1 MSNEEFLNRL
11 ETALRDRVPR
21 EDVDDAM
28 NYHREYFSEA
38 GENAAEELPAPEA
51 VAEQIV
57 REREEYLRKGT
68 RKVWV
73 KPAVIGVLCVGIAVT
88 AFVGWGTKSFFRNV
102 WENAFGRSDRAAYT
116 VEDSIQQA
124 TIVGGTGGKTL
135 VTTEQGDQVCISGEL
150 EPFESIVVEGVS
162 DNVTIT
168 AAGGEFWLDINHDK
182 KEIMDCNVQDGTLY
196 IHGDMD
202 GMVNLGYKGGEVNIT
217 VPWGINLYQVQVDT
231 DLGNIYMVDVSAE
244 DVELDADLG
253 DITVSGGEFGALDCD
268 SNLGDVSIL
277 SVTADSLK
285 CYCDTGNV
293 TATEFVAR
301 ETELE
306 ADLGNV
312 EAIAVGA
319 RSDYSLELEVDLG
332 KLKVDGQKMG
342 SPYVTTGTYSFSL
355 KAEADVGNVTVDFTN
370 ESSIPAPPDPPEP
383 PSPPELATIF
393 Q

>member
-1 MSNEEFLNRL
+1 MSNEEFLKRL
-11 ETALRDRVPR
+11 EAALRDRVPQ

-28 NYHREYFSEA
+28 NYHREYFAEA

-73 KPAVIGVLCVGIAVT
+73 KPAVIGVLCVGLVVAMAVS
-88 AFVGWGTKSFFRNV
+88 WGTKSFFRHLWRHN
-102 WENAFGRSDRAAYT
+102 EGEAFVSGDVIEQVVESSYGGTAVTT
-116 VEDSIQQA
+116 VEK
-124 TIVGGTGGKTL
+124 GGR
-135 VTTEQGDQVCISGEL
+135 VCLSGTL

-196 IHGDMD
+196 IHGNMD
-202 GMVNLGYKGGEVNIT
+202 GMVSLGYKGGEVNIT
-217 VPWGINLYQVQVDT
+217 VPWGINLYQVQVEA
-231 DLGNIYMVDVSAE
+231 DLGNIYMADINAE
-244 DVELDADLG
+244 EVELDADLG
-253 DITVSGGEFGALDCD
+253 DITVSGGTFGTLDCD
-268 SNLGDVSIL
+268 SNLGDVSV
-277 SVTADSLK
+277 SAVTADSLK
-285 CYCDTGNV
+285 CFCDTGNV

-306 ADLGNV
+306 ADLGSV

-319 RSDYSLELEVDLG
+319 RSDYSLELEVSLG

-342 SPYVTTGTYSFSL
+342 SPYVTTGAYSFSL
-355 KAEADVGNVTVDFTN
+355 KAEADVGNVTVDFTK
-370 ESSIPAPPDPPEP
+370 DR
-383 PSPPELATIF
+383 
-393 Q
+393 

>member
-1 MSNEEFLNRL
+1 M
-11 ETALRDRVPR
+11 
-21 EDVDDAM
+21 
-28 NYHREYFSEA
+28 
-38 GENAAEELPAPEA
+38 G
-51 VAEQIV
+51 
-57 REREEYLRKGT
+57 
-68 RKVWV
+68 
-73 KPAVIGVLCVGIAVT
+73 
-88 AFVGWGTKSFFRNV
+88 
-102 WENAFGRSDRAAYT
+102 NAFGRSDRAAYT

-231 DLGNIYMVDVSAE
+231 DLGNIYMADVSAE

-268 SNLGDVSIL
+268 SNLGDVSVL